1 MKNIHSDIDFL
12 QNKIYNILVWIFM
25 PTGILTPLLK
35 RKEN

>member
-25 PTGILTPLLK
+25 PTGIF
-35 RKEN
+35 